1 MDINMKTTVRG
12 MLEDNIIPFWCGLR
26 DKRHGGFYGFM
37 DIDLNLDVKADKG
50 CILNSRILWFFSEAS
65 RVLERDDLLESA
77 RHAYEFLINHCLDK
91 INGGVLWSVT
101 YDGQPAD
108 TIKHTYNQAFA
119 VYALAAYFEASGDK
133 AALDMAFKLFNLLEE
148 KCTESNGYGEAYDRA
163 FMPIIND
170 KLSENNII
178 ADRTMNTLLHVFEAY
193 SGLYRATKNLEV
205 KEKMLSIIDTFV
217 NKVYNPALKRQDV
230 FFDADW
236 NCIIDLISYGHDIES
251 SWLIEWG
258 CKMLENPVLLK
269 QIENI
274 CSELTANVYDCAFRE
289 SSLRNECE
297 KGVEDEKRI
306 WWVQAEA
313 VVGFLNMAEKHP
325 GQTRYMSAAEDILK
339 FIEDKIVDKRPGSEW
354 LSEVLPDGSHTENKK
369 PIVEEW
375 KCPYHNGRMCLEI
388 ITR

>member
-1 MDINMKTTVRG
+1 MKSTACD
-12 MLEDNIIPFWCGLR
+12 MLESNIIPFWNGLR
-26 DKRHGGFYGFM
+26 DDEYGGFYGFM
-37 DIDLNLDVKADKG
+37 DIDLNLDIKADKG

-65 RVLERDDLLESA
+65 RVLKRDDLLESA

-91 INGGVLWSVT
+91 AHGGILWSVT
-101 YDGQPAD
+101 FDGQPAD
-108 TIKHTYNQAFA
+108 TTKHTYNQAFA
-119 VYALAAYFEASGDK
+119 IYALAAYYEASGYK
-133 AALDMAFKLFNLLEE
+133 AALDIALKLFNLLEE
-148 KCTESNGYGEAYDRA
+148 KCTEANGYGEAYDRA
-163 FMPIIND
+163 FTPIIND

-193 SGLYRATKNLEV
+193 SGLYRATKSLEV
-205 KEKMLSIIDTFV
+205 KEKMLSILDTFV
-217 NKVYNPALKRQDV
+217 NKIYNPVLKRQDV

-258 CKMLENPVLLK
+258 CKMLENPILLK
-269 QIENI
+269 QIEDI
-274 CSELTANVYDCAFRE
+274 CSELTANVYDRAFRE

-297 KGVEDEKRI
+297 KGVEDEARI

-313 VVGFLNMAEKHP
+313 VVGFLNMAGKHP
-325 GQTRYMSAAEDILK
+325 EQPQYLAAAEDILR
-339 FIEDKIVDKRPGSEW
+339 FIEEKIIDKRPGSEW